1 MNRTRLATLLIV
13 YAALAVTNGNALAN
27 DAGDGEWVMYA
38 EKANGDLY
46 FFDPSRVERIKTLRH
61 VWDGVR
67 YKTSVMGASSF
78 LSLLEI
84 NCSERTQRI
93 LQSTF
98 FTDEHWEN
106 AAMKTDTKEKPK
118 TKIAV
123 GSTTERL
130 AQMVCD

>member
-1 MNRTRLATLLIV
+1 MNRTMLATLLIV
-13 YAALAVTNGNALAN
+13 SAALAVSNANALAN

-46 FFDPSRVERIKTLRH
+46 FYDPSRVERINTLRH

-118 TKIAV
+118 TEIAI